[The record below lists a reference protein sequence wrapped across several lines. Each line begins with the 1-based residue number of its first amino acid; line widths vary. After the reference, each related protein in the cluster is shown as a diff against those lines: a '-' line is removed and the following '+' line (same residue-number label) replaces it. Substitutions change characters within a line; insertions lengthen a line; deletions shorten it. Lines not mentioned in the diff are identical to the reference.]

1 MNIKLPGSL
10 RVKKIILVILVI
22 ISVCVLSY
30 EFIQNKNNK
39 KDNSNSKQEE
49 FIGDNDQG
57 EESKEDS
64 EVFNNNASEET
75 LK

>member
-1 MNIKLPGSL
+1 MNIKLPVSL

-30 EFIQNKNNK
+30 EFIQNKNNN
-39 KDNSNSKQEE
+39 KDNSNYKQEE
-49 FIGDNDQG
+49 FTGYNDSGD
-57 EESKEDS
+57 ESKEDS

-75 LK
+75 SK

>member
-10 RVKKIILVILVI
+10 RVKKIILIILVI

-30 EFIQNKNNK
+30 EFIQNKNDN
-39 KDNSNSKQEE
+39 KDNSNYKKEE
-49 FIGDNDQG
+49 FIGDNDSS